1 MRRKISTFLIMLG
14 IVGIVLTIRGA
25 VASGR
30 PTVNLSDLD
39 ADFDKVGYFD
49 IVEADVTF
57 LLDNFAMEV
66 TRTRFGIKTNEKFLY
81 ILPVMDNQQE
91 EIYYIG
97 MMVSRNE
104 REQCDRIMDLTYKYF
119 FEESGSIRT
128 YSIHTSGFAD
138 KMNKRYYKLYREWF
152 EETNWFESEE
162 ELEKYALPILFDVT
176 AYPAV
181 SGKFLP
187 WSISILVTGVL
198 LILWDVLPAKV
209 QSRKDT
215 VSRKKTGKPYIT
227 LNGIDYP
234 REKLERV
241 NLCVK
246 HGAKDFAIDELVNVT
261 GMSAAE
267 AEEILKQWRK
277 YYRD

>member
-14 IVGIVLTIRGA
+14 IVGIVLSIRGA

-66 TRTRFGIKTNEKFLY
+66 TRTKFGIKTNEKFLY

-104 REQCDRIMDLTYKYF
+104 RDQCDRITDLTYKYF
-119 FEESGSIRT
+119 FEESQSIRT
-128 YSIHTSGFAD
+128 YSIHISGFVD

-162 ELEKYALPILFDVT
+162 ELEKYALPIL
-176 AYPAV
+176 
-181 SGKFLP
+181 LP
-187 WSISILVTGVL
+187 
-198 LILWDVLPAKV
+198 
-209 QSRKDT
+209 
-215 VSRKKTGKPYIT
+215 
-227 LNGIDYP
+227 
-234 REKLERV
+234 
-241 NLCVK
+241 
-246 HGAKDFAIDELVNVT
+246 
-261 GMSAAE
+261 
-267 AEEILKQWRK
+267 
-277 YYRD
+277 